1 MILVFSW
8 FQDQTWART
17 MLTILMLS
25 AHSTLITE
33 TMAELAKYREDIHTK
48 IIPYSETSTSQL
60 TQELQLLANKL
71 EKDMLDAKDR
81 STEYLGE
88 LKAMVEQNSDDVRN
102 RVSAYTNKLR
112 KRLIKDTEEIRK

>member
-60 TQELQLLANKL
+60 TQDLQLLANKL